1 MRKHTPAIII
11 GLIALLA
18 AVLMAATIVG
28 YMDMQQRSTPG
39 NPSSGYL
46 RIWANSGQVK
56 CVQSSGAACLF
67 DSASSAHAIGMGFGE
82 SGGSPLS
89 TGSVFVVMPFACTVQ
104 STWYAY
110 SDQTV
115 TFDIKKNGT
124 TIVSGGA
131 PSAAAGSNSGSTSGW
146 TTSVSTGD
154 VIEWKLLSVTSSPTT
169 ASITLGCN

>member
-1 MRKHTPAIII
+1 
-11 GLIALLA
+11 
-18 AVLMAATIVG
+18 
-28 YMDMQQRSTPG
+28 
-39 NPSSGYL
+39 
-46 RIWANSGQVK
+46 
-56 CVQSSGAACLF
+56 
-67 DSASSAHAIGMGFGE
+67 
-82 SGGSPLS
+82 
-89 TGSVFVVMPFACTVQ
+89 MPFACTVQ

-146 TTSVSTGD
+146 TTSVSSGD
-154 VIEWKLLSVTSSPTT
+154 VLEWKLLSVTSSPTT

>member
-1 MRKHTPAIII
+1 MYKK
-11 GLIALLA
+11 IAVVSA
-18 AVLMAATIVG
+18 ALMAAFLALAATVVG

-46 RIWANSGQVK
+46 RIWATSGTVK
-56 CVQSSGAACLF
+56 CVQSTGSACLF
-67 DSASSAHAIGMGFGE
+67 DSASSAHAIGMAFGE
-82 SGGSPLS
+82 SGGSPIS

-115 TFDIKKNGT
+115 TFDIKKNGS

-146 TTSVSTGD
+146 TTSISAGD
-154 VIEWKLLSVTSSPTT
+154 VIEWKLLSVTSSPST